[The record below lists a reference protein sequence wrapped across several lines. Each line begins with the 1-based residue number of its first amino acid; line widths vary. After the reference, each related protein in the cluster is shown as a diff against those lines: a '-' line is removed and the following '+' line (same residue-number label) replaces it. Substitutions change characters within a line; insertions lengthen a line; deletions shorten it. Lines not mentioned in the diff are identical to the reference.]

1 MSHDD
6 TLFTLEDV
14 ANRAGVS
21 RMTVSR
27 VLNNRGGASKET
39 QQRIREAARELN
51 YRPNVMAR
59 SLKSR
64 RSSIIGVIVP
74 DISNPFFPE
83 IFRGA
88 ESVAQAS
95 GYTLILSNVVE
106 SADREAE
113 VLEKLLAQQV
123 DGIIWCSARMADAAL
138 NKALAPA
145 RSVVLV
151 NRQSE
156 PSLARSVTVDYALGA
171 RLAVDHL
178 TEIGVRRIGLIAGP
192 DWSFGAVERIK
203 GIEKAM
209 ETGGLKPVDV
219 VNCDPTIQG
228 GQTAAASLLAKDN
241 SIDGLICYN
250 DLTAIGAMQAARNLQ
265 LDVPRDLALI
275 GFDDIDLAQLVTPT
289 ITSLGVE
296 RYEIGRAAM
305 KLLLKQIDGQVA
317 EQNIVLHPKLMMRGS
332 TLRVGQ

>member
-1 MSHDD
+1 MAQDE

-14 ANRAGVS
+14 ASRAGVS

-27 VLNNRGGASKET
+27 VLNNRGGASEET
-39 QQRIREAARELN
+39 QRRIREAARELN
-51 YRPNVMAR
+51 YRPNAMAR

-88 ESVAQAS
+88 ESIAQAS

-123 DGIIWCSARMADAAL
+123 DGIIWCSARMEDDAL
-138 NKALAPA
+138 KKALAPT

-151 NRQSE
+151 NRESD
-156 PSLARSVTVDYALGA
+156 PDLASSVTVDYALGA

-178 TEIGVRRIGLIAGP
+178 TEIGLSRIGLIAGP
-192 DWSFGAVERIK
+192 DWSFGAVERIRGVK
-203 GIEKAM
+203 KAM
-209 ETGGLKPVDV
+209 EKQGIAPIDV

-228 GQTAAASLLAKDN
+228 GQTAAASMLAKHGA
-241 SIDGLICYN
+241 IDGLICYN
-250 DLTAIGAMQAARNLQ
+250 DLTAIGALQAARNLE
-265 LDVPRDLALI
+265 LDVPGDLALI

-305 KLLLKQIDGQVA
+305 QLLLKQIEGQEA
-317 EQNIVLHPKLMMRGS
+317 DEKIVLHPKLMMRGS
-332 TLRVGQ
+332 TLKTRS